1 MNTQLV
7 QLDSVLARLDRME
20 ERLKIM
26 HELLIGVSRPSPISQ
41 SDFGGDDDDDDDF
54 SQPIQDLIAQVTLS
68 ERVPRRNPC
77 SL

>member
-41 SDFGGDDDDDDDF
+41 RDFDGDDDDDY
-54 SQPIQDLIAQVTLS
+54 QPIQDLIAQVTLS